1 VKEKLLKEKGGA
13 KVYIIIIVLLVILC
27 VGLGAFA
34 LIKMN
39 EDKEDDDE
47 KTSKKNEVST
57 SQTENKTDEK
67 ENKVD
72 EDDKDDEEEKKG
84 PVTYSG
90 TLDMTELMGSDELK
104 DTTWTLSIVGDDD
117 SLEKMVIKAELEKFL
132 KDTYESAGGS
142 TSGVSYDE
150 FIDEMKK
157 QLDDNSMGS
166 IGKELATEIGANE
179 EDVDVSVNWIDD
191 GTIEIEI
198 DLSSISK
205 EDFDIDKDE
214 SAIDSIVKALEDEGI
229 KMKKSK

>member
-1 VKEKLLKEKGGA
+1 MKEKLLKEKGGA

-27 VGLGAFA
+27 VGLGAFG

-72 EDDKDDEEEKKG
+72 EDDDDEEEEKG

-117 SLEKMVIKAELEKFL
+117 SLEKMLITAELEKFL

-179 EDVDVSVNWIDD
+179 EDVEVTVNWIDD

-205 EDFDIDKDE
+205 EDFDIGEDE
-214 SAIDSIVKALEDEGI
+214 SAIESIVKALEDEGI